1 MSLAQVADIAH
12 AMLVD
17 QVEARAATDR
27 LMTGLARAMGSK
39 VELVSVDERLAAFEE
54 ALNAPP
60 APRAEPADEKHQM
73 LLRELGVG
81 R

>member
-12 AMLVD
+12 VMLVD

-27 LMTGLARAMGSK
+27 LMTGLARAMGGTGD
-39 VELVSVDERLAAFEE
+39 VVTVDERLAAFEE
-54 ALNAPP
+54 ALSAPP
-60 APRAEPADEKHQM
+60 APREPSDEIHQM
-73 LLRELGVG
+73 LLRELGVS